1 MLVSV
6 SDLTNYMDIRFSL
19 RQQDAAEMV
28 LEGLQSELESFLR
41 RPVEV
46 EEYTETYVIPISEQG
61 YPATSFFYDKSIDTT
76 GQAINYVQPSVVFPL
91 RNSPVVKINSVAV
104 QSLSLTKTYLAQA
117 VHRTSVVSSI
127 TRSGDILT
135 VTGANDF
142 TKGQHVTIKEVV
154 PNDYNVTVRQILSVT
169 PTSFTIDASIIDAEV
184 GPYVSGGTCKSSG
197 TDYTVQRWG
206 VELYFGFPNDIVEI
220 NYEAGLDGEQIK
232 VFKLMILRAATRE
245 MQNMHDDVVGV
256 KDLNSRNVAPLETG
270 FTEKEL
276 NAIKRWRRRR
286 I

>member
-6 SDLTNYMDIRFSL
+6 PDLTNFMDIRFSL

-41 RPVEV
+41 RPVEID
-46 EEYTETYVIPISEQG
+46 EYTETYVIPISEKG
-61 YPATSFFYDKSIDTT
+61 YPTTSFFYDKSIDST
-76 GQAINYVQPSVVFPL
+76 GQAVNYIQPSVVFPL

-104 QSLSLTKTYLAQA
+104 QSLSLSQTYLAEA
-117 VHRTSVVSSI
+117 IHRTSVVSNI

-142 TKGQHVTIKEVV
+142 TKGQHVTIEEVV
-154 PNDYNVTVRQILSVT
+154 PDDYNITAKKILSVT
-169 PTSFTIDASIIDAEV
+169 PTSFTINASGIDA
-184 GPYVSGGTCKSSG
+184 GAGSYVSGGVCTASG

-256 KDLNSRNVAPLETG
+256 KVLNSRNVAPLETG

>member
-46 EEYTETYVIPISEQG
+46 QEYTETYVIPASEQG
-61 YPATSFFYDKSIDTT
+61 YPSSSFFYDKSIDTT
-76 GQAINYVQPSVVFPL
+76 GHSMNYIQPSVVFPL
-91 RNSPVVKINSVAV
+91 RNSPVVQIKSVSVQNLALNKI
-104 QSLSLTKTYLAQA
+104 YLAEA
-117 VHRTSVVSSI
+117 MHRDSVVTNI
-127 TRSGDILT
+127 TRSNNILT
-135 VTGANDF
+135 VTSLNDF
-142 TKGQHVTIKEVV
+142 TKGQHVTIKGVV
-154 PNDYNVTVRQILSVT
+154 PNDYNITVKEILSVT
-169 PTSFTIDASIIDAEV
+169 PTSFTVSANNVNIDA
-184 GPYVSGGTCKSSG
+184 GPYVSGGVCLTAG
-197 TDYTVQRWG
+197 TDYTTQRWG
-206 VELYFGFPNDIVEI
+206 VELYCGFPNDLVEV
-220 NYEAGLDGEQIK
+220 NYIAGLDGEQIK

-276 NAIKRWRRRR
+276 NALKRWRRRR

>member
-6 SDLTNYMDIRFSL
+6 SDLVSYMDISFSL

-28 LEGLQSELESFLR
+28 LEGLQSELEAFLR

-46 EEYTETYVIPISEQG
+46 QEYTETYVIPSSEQG
-61 YPATSFFYDKSIDTT
+61 YPSSSFFYDKSIDTT
-76 GQAINYVQPSVVFPL
+76 GHAMNYIQPSVVFPL
-91 RNSPVVKINSVAV
+91 RNSPVVKINSV
-104 QSLSLTKTYLAQA
+104 SIRNLSYDKQYLAEA
-117 VHRTSVVSSI
+117 MYRTCDVTDVS
-127 TRSGDILT
+127 RVGDTL
-135 VTGANDF
+135 VFVGNNSF
-142 TKGQHVTIKEVV
+142 TKGQHVTVKNTA
-154 PNDYNVTVRQILSVT
+154 PNEYNVNVKEILAVT
-169 PTSFTIDASIIDAEV
+169 PTTFT
-184 GPYVSGGTCKSSG
+184 VSGVNVPEDAGPMTSGGNAITSG
-197 TDYTVQRWG
+197 TDYTAQRWG
-206 VELYFGFPNDIVEI
+206 VELYCGFPNDSVEI
-220 NYEAGLDGEQIK
+220 NYVAGLDGEQIK

-270 FTEKEL
+270 FLEKEL